1 MLMQLSAKQGGAG
14 GGSLSLGKR
23 DAADDEA
30 DEAQHKAERGDG
42 HGVAAQAE
50 FEKANFETGFSLD
63 RRGGLKPLWVPGA
76 FQLWVRGSRRT
87 TAPAVFVRPL
97 QDVEVSVHRGVLG
110 GFAVPRAVVGEG
122 SHSLPGGVRLVT
134 RTTLAVIK

>member
-1 MLMQLSAKQGGAG
+1 MFLHLNAVVLGGAGGAG
-14 GGSLSLGKR
+14 GGSLRLGKR

-76 FQLWVRGSRRT
+76 FQVWVRGSQR
-87 TAPAVFVRPL
+87 APGGSHHGGLDLLVRVVVPRGDAGRGRGRV
-97 QDVEVSVHRGVLG
+97 DVVHRGVTVQVA
-110 GFAVPRAVVGEG
+110 FEKAK
-122 SHSLPGGVRLVT
+122 VR
-134 RTTLAVIK
+134 